1 MEALFHQILLCA
13 VLEMSLNAWRFL
25 RLYKAAQYTRSFIAK
40 TLVVVQGKVVEGHLR
55 VRSWLAL
62 HAGAHRCA
70 RCGGSGASDL
80 MYIVRSY
87 LHSMPVI

>member
-1 MEALFHQILLCA
+1 
-13 VLEMSLNAWRFL
+13 MSLNAWRFL
-25 RLYKAAQYTRSFIAK
+25 RLYKAAQYTRSLIAK

-62 HAGAHRCA
+62 HAGAHWHSA

-80 MYIVRSY
+80 KYIVRTY